1 MNMSKLA
8 YWKRVIN
15 KPRILLV
22 DLRAEYRLNK
32 MIKDGLPYLFHS
44 FTNKYFNK
52 ISLGNMLYFQNK
64 L

>member
-32 MIKDGLPYLFHS
+32 MIKNVLHILCGMISMFY
-44 FTNKYFNK
+44 KK
-52 ISLGNMLYFQNK
+52 ISGCE
-64 L
+64 